1 MGFGQYFL
9 LLNLSLTFLFGC
21 PKPGGY
27 KYVITASLAGE
38 SVDFA
43 HAALLQAAGLKGFLS
58 IQDLSVQCQNY
69 IKRLPNSKIPITISE
84 CWNKN
89 MEPLSAWHYVV
100 EIYTSHGGFRSD
112 VTVDMDL
119 LAKEISESIVK
130 SVPDV
135 KISVQSRRMAA
146 PM

>member
-43 HAALLQAAGLKGFLS
+43 HAALLQAAGLKGF
-58 IQDLSVQCQNY
+58 QNY

-119 LAKEISESIVK
+119 FAKEISESIVK